1 MIDFDFKK
9 MKEPDFEIDGIKF
22 KISKLS
28 PMKGFKL
35 FEQIRF
41 SLVGS
46 AGVAESGGSEESAAL
61 FFKTI
66 LALRPSIVQEFMDIL
81 FANVQFTGG
90 SVKGGWS
97 DLKGLEDMA
106 FESLEPVHIYE
117 VFGRC
122 LIVNFY
128 GSFLAI
134 ISKFPGVQALSQA

>member
-1 MIDFDFKK
+1 MDFDFKK
-9 MKEPDFEIDGIKF
+9 MKEPDFEIDEIKF

-35 FEQIRF
+35 FEQMRF

-61 FFKTI
+61 FFKAI
-66 LALRPSIVQEFMDIL
+66 LALQPDVVQGFMDTL
-81 FANVQFTGG
+81 FTNVQFTGG
-90 SVKGGWS
+90 NVKGGWS
-97 DLKGLEDMA
+97 NLKGLEDMA
-106 FESLEPVHIYE
+106 FEKLEPVHIYE

-134 ISKFPGVQALSQA
+134 ASKFPGVGALSQQ